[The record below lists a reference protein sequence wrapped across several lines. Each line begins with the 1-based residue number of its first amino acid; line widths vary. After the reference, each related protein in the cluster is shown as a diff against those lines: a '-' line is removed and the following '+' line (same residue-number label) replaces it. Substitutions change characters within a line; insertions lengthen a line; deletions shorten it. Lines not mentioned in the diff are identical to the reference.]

1 MKNLLKCTALL
12 LAFLLLAVSC
22 IPYGLEYR
30 NVTFN
35 NISGGPVD
43 ISYRLINDKYS
54 VATRVYGNETISVC
68 TIYGKTGISV
78 EGPYASYFLTDYTVN
93 ADGTTTFPIYP
104 NMGLIEVQNMTG
116 GDIYD
121 VSLGTIVNS
130 RRCTATF
137 DLKENFEKDYS
148 YISGRNSSGIRVP
161 YDALTTTERE
171 TYYIFFTKGN
181 YRYRSIK
188 PVSLDSLPK
197 NGKKLQME
205 LYASD
210 FV

>member
-78 EGPYASYFLTDYTVN
+78 EGPYASYFLTDYTVK
-93 ADGTTTFPIYP
+93 ADGTTTFNICP

-116 GDIYD
+116 GYIYD
-121 VSLGTIVNS
+121 VSLGTIGNP

-137 DLKENFEKDYS
+137 DLIDNVEKEYS
-148 YISGRNSSGIRVP
+148 YISAGNSSGIRVP
-161 YDALTTTERE
+161 YDALTTTEIG
-171 TYYIFFTKGN
+171 TYYIFFKKGN

-188 PVSLDSLPK
+188 PVSLPK
-197 NGKKLQME
+197 NGEKLQMK
-205 LYASD
+205 LNTSD